1 MITLFQIFQVFGT
14 IDKTPGLSNYTDL
27 DKGGLT
33 TLLSIVLKL
42 LVVIA
47 AIWTLLQI
55 IFAGYGFMS
64 AGGDPKAIEAAWS
77 KIWQSII
84 GLTVVAGSFVLAAIF
99 GYLIF
104 GDAGAILSPKIYT
117 P

>member
-1 MITLFQIFQVFGT
+1 MITLFQVFGT
-14 IDKTPGLSNYTDL
+14 IDKTPGLGNYLDV

-33 TLLSIVLKL
+33 TLISIVLKL

-47 AIWTLLQI
+47 ALWTLLQI

-64 AGGDPKAIEAAWS
+64 AGGDPKAIESAWS
-77 KIWQSII
+77 KVWQSLV
-84 GLTVVAGSFVLAAIF
+84 GLTIVAGAFVLAAVF

>member
-1 MITLFQIFQVFGT
+1 MMTLFQVFGT
-14 IDKTPGLSNYTDL
+14 IDKTPGLTNYPDV
-27 DKGGLT
+27 DQGGLAA
-33 TLLSIVLKL
+33 LLSIILKL
-42 LVVIA
+42 LVTIA

-55 IFAGYGFMS
+55 IFAGFGFIS
-64 AGGDPKAIEAAWS
+64 AGGDPKAIESAWS
-77 KIWQSII
+77 KVWQSVV
-84 GLTVVAGSFVLAAIF
+84 GLTVVAGAFVLAAIF